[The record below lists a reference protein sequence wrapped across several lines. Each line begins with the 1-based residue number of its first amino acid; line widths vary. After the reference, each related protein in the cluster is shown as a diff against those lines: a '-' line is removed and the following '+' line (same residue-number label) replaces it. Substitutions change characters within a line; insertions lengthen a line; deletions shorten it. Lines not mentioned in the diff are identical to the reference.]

1 MKYNNITEGIFL
13 ERPNRFIA
21 KVLINNKE
29 EIVHVKNTGRCKE
42 ILVNDAKAFLCKS
55 NNSERKTKYDLVCV
69 EKAVNDRRFLINI
82 DSQVPN
88 TITEEWLKKGNL
100 FSKDAIIKREVTHE
114 NSRFDFYIEDKGI
127 KTFLE
132 VKGVTLENDGVVSF
146 PDAPTERGVKHL
158 NELCKC
164 VDEGYNAYV
173 LFVVQMKSPKYF
185 TVSDVNHKEFG
196 NALRNAQKHGVKIIA
211 VDCLVE
217 PDEITIEN
225 YVDIKL

>member
-21 KVLINNKE
+21 KNLIDNKE

-42 ILVNDAKAFLCKS
+42 ILINGAKVFLYKS
-55 NNSERKTKYDLVCV
+55 DNSERKTKYDLVCV
-69 EKAVNDRRFLINI
+69 EKAVNGRRFLINI
-82 DSQVPN
+82 DSQLPN

-100 FSKDAIIKREVTHE
+100 FPKGTIIKREVTFK

-196 NALRNAQKHGVKIIA
+196 DALRNAQKHGVKIIA
-211 VDCLVE
+211 VDCLVK
-217 PDEITIEN
+217 PDELSIED

>member
-1 MKYNNITEGIFL
+1 MKYNNIIEGIFL

-21 KVLINNKE
+21 KVLIDNKE

-42 ILVNDAKAFLCKS
+42 ILISGAKVFLYKS
-55 NNSERKTKYDLVCV
+55 DNPERKTKYDLVCV
-69 EKAVNDRRFLINI
+69 EKAVKDKSFLINI

-88 TITEEWLKKGNL
+88 TVAEEWLKKGNL
-100 FSKDAIIKREVTHE
+100 FPKDAIIKREVTFE

-146 PDAPTERGVKHL
+146 PDAPTERGIKHL

-164 VDEGYNAYV
+164 VDEGYNAYI

-196 NALRNAQKHGVKIIA
+196 DALRNAQKHGVKIIA
-211 VDCLVE
+211 VDCLVK
-217 PDEITIEN
+217 PDELSIED